1 MLMCGCVTAA
11 FFAAKDADAGACFK
25 EPLNKLPFEMRGGIL

>member
-1 MLMCGCVTAA
+1 MVEARAVLNIALSRRD
-11 FFAAKDADAGACFK
+11 FFK